1 MRKIVFRR
9 YNSVVGRYPSLM
21 NSSKRFSSNNLHPP
35 PTTTTT
41 HHHITD
47 VTRFIE
53 SNPESIMTILERLDP
68 ATRRKLIVAGGAM
81 EWFGREDVEKELMDA
96 DTDRDQNIS
105 GKDLHHWIDNAL
117 ERKGEKDS
125 TSSSSTVPY
134 SALLRIAVT
143 AGVPFVGFGFLD
155 NALMLLAGEAI
166 DTTMGMYLNGG
177 ALAVAALGNVV
188 SGSFGIQAHGILDRV
203 WQQYGPE
210 EPRLT
215 HEQLESR
222 VVFLARHMG
231 GTFGVTL
238 GLVIG
243 MVPLLFLSDPEERQA
258 SHQYAELVSKVSVV
272 TCDDAIKSIRTHHQ
286 RFYTFDEIGA
296 VLVERQEPLR
306 GDSVISEKEYI
317 KLVVATSDR
326 KAR

>member
-9 YNSVVGRYPSLM
+9 YNSVGGRYPSLI
-21 NSSKRFSSNNLHPP
+21 NSSKRFSSNNLHP

-125 TSSSSTVPY
+125 TSPSTVPY

-188 SGSFGIQAHGILDRV
+188 SGSFGIQAHGIL
-203 WQQYGPE
+203 
-210 EPRLT
+210 
-215 HEQLESR
+215 
-222 VVFLARHMG
+222 
-231 GTFGVTL
+231 
-238 GLVIG
+238 
-243 MVPLLFLSDPEERQA
+243 
-258 SHQYAELVSKVSVV
+258 
-272 TCDDAIKSIRTHHQ
+272 
-286 RFYTFDEIGA
+286 
-296 VLVERQEPLR
+296 
-306 GDSVISEKEYI
+306 
-317 KLVVATSDR
+317 
-326 KAR
+326 